1 MYSITPIDT
10 SIKIAYIGHTTN
22 FKSRKYK
29 HKRSY
34 NNENEANYNC
44 KVYQLIRQHK
54 GFDYWEM
61 KPLEECE
68 YETKTQ
74 ARIRERY
81 WYEKYIADG
90 YEMSN
95 SVEPFV
101 TEKGDKEDYNKGGA
115 YYEKYYSKDG
125 TLYQANLDKARER
138 SKSVKLLKE
147 ENERLKK
154 LLEANGITY

>member
-1 MYSITPIDT
+1 MYSITPIDPT
-10 SIKIAYIGHTTN
+10 IKIAYVGHTTN
-22 FKSRKYK
+22 FRSRKSQ
-29 HKRSY
+29 HKRTCI
-34 NNENEANYNC
+34 NTNDPNHNC
-44 KVYQLIRQHK
+44 KTYQLIREHK

-68 YETKTQ
+68 CENKTQ

-81 WYEKYIADG
+81 WYEKFIADG
-90 YEMSN
+90 YEMGN

-101 TEKGDKEDYNKGGA
+101 SDGNKEEFKKGGA

-125 TLYQANLDKARER
+125 TLYQANLEKAKER

-147 ENERLKK
+147 ENKRLKK
-154 LLEANGITY
+154 LLDDNGITY

>member
-22 FKSRKYK
+22 FRSRKSQ
-29 HKRSY
+29 HKRSC
-34 NNENEANYNC
+34 NNKNELNHNC
-44 KVYQLIRQHK
+44 KVYQLIREHK

-68 YETKTQ
+68 YENKTQ

-81 WYEKYIADG
+81 WYEKYIKDG

-95 SVEPFV
+95 TVEPFV
-101 TEKGDKEDYNKGGA
+101 CDGNYEETKKGGA

-125 TLYQANLDKARER
+125 TLYQANLDRARER

-154 LLEANGITY
+154 LLEDNGITY